1 MTVSYY
7 FIRYVERSRGYKFY
21 DPTNR
26 IIFKTNTVKFFEDA
40 MVQKGNTNQIIF
52 EES

>member
-1 MTVSYY
+1 MIVTCY
-7 FIRYVERSRGYKFY
+7 FIGYVERSHGYKFY

-26 IIFKTNTVKFFEDA
+26 IVFETNTVKFFEDV
-40 MVQKGNTNQIIF
+40 MVQRGNTNQIVF